1 MIKERVLLCS
11 DAYLVWVAF
20 ELSHL
25 TWRPR
30 RMTWDCEDGQEKRKG
45 NKQRGLSRY
54 QEAKEKV
61 GSEGQETFQNSDYHP
76 CETGEWN
83 PGNGLGWEEIASWE
97 RNTVAYHIYVQ
108 ERSIHNTTVS
118 ALRRGKRMPDTE
130 WYGRRCMVALK
141 TMFFWGHLGRYFHF
155 SYLLSFL
162 TI

>member
-1 MIKERVLLCS
+1 MSGTALGENKMVTPKREECYVFPRYMIKERVLLCS

-30 RMTWDCEDGQEKRKG
+30 RMTWDREDGQEKRKG

-61 GSEGQETFQNSDYHP
+61 GSESQETFQNSNYHP

-97 RNTVAYHIYVQ
+97 RNTVAY
-108 ERSIHNTTVS
+108 S
-118 ALRRGKRMPDTE
+118 GKS
-130 WYGRRCMVALK
+130 
-141 TMFFWGHLGRYFHF
+141 RYPAVF
-155 SYLLSFL
+155 
-162 TI
+162 